1 LQVARLSE
9 VRGYGTTLY
18 FVGNMKRNVNKL
30 LQALGKAVLLG
41 FAGGLGKALWALIIY
56 LLTTR

>member
-1 LQVARLSE
+1 VW
-9 VRGYGTTLY
+9 GYGAALY
-18 FVGNMKRNVNKL
+18 FTRNMERNAKKL

-56 LLTTR
+56 LLTAR